1 MVLPCPHRT
10 RLIHHQNHC
19 RRVRPRPK
27 RVRFVLQPMKLP
39 LCQNHR
45 RQIALKRAQKYVAKN
60 HQKSH
65 HLVQMGMG
73 MGTVMEMKTE
83 VEEKMGQTGMEKMEE
98 ILMIIMVTGE
108 PLMVAAN
115 SLNDINKEEG
125 HRF

>member
-1 MVLPCPHRT
+1 MEFVLQLMTLP
-10 RLIHHQNHC
+10 LYQNLLHHVL
-19 RRVRPRPK
+19 RMLR
-27 RVRFVLQPMKLP
+27 RVRFVLQPMKLL
-39 LCQNHR
+39 LCQDHR